1 MIDPC
6 PQEGG
11 GDKQTG
17 EQMLSKDDA
26 GGWVVG
32 IDGSANAEHA
42 LAWATTH
49 VDGRASHLRLVTAW
63 QVPLAGP
70 AVETW
75 PMGTPAYDRDL
86 LMSSAQR
93 LVDDA
98 AASIKATCD
107 VDVKTSIEHGGAA
120 AVLLDAGDQASL
132 LVVGSRG
139 RGGFQRL
146 LLGSTSTQC
155 ATHASHPIAVVP
167 DRADITDTQDIVV
180 GVDGS
185 PNSIAALNWA
195 LAFATSETR
204 VEALSVWDTSPLA
217 AGADQF
223 FFPEATGL
231 AEERFH
237 HLIDDVEA
245 RYPRDTP
252 IERTFVTGMPRHTIA
267 ERAESTDLLVV
278 GARGHGAI
286 GAAVIGS
293 VSTWLLHHVPRA
305 MVVVPNT
312 TD

>member
-1 MIDPC
+1 
-6 PQEGG
+6 
-11 GDKQTG
+11 
-17 EQMLSKDDA
+17 MLGTDDA
-26 GGWVVG
+26 GAWVVG

-42 LAWATTH
+42 LTWAATH
-49 VDGRASHLRLVTAW
+49 ADGRTNCLRLVTAW
-63 QVPLAGP
+63 QVPLSGP

-75 PMGTPAYDRDL
+75 PMGSPAYDRDL
-86 LMSSAQR
+86 LMASAQR

-98 AASIKATCD
+98 AATAGDSCD
-107 VDVKTSIEHGGAA
+107 VELQTSIAHGGAA
-120 AVLLDAGDQASL
+120 AVLLDAGDEASL
-132 LVVGSRG
+132 LVVGTRG

-155 ATHASHPIAVVP
+155 ATHASRPIAVIP
-167 DRADITDTQDIVV
+167 ERAELTETQDIVV

-185 PNSIAALNWA
+185 PNSINALHWA
-195 LAFATSETR
+195 LDFATPETR
-204 VEALSVWDTSPLA
+204 VEAMSVWDTSPLA

-237 HLIDDVEA
+237 HLVDDVEA
-245 RYPRDTP
+245 DHPGGKAIT
-252 IERTFVTGMPRHTIA
+252 RTFVTGMPRQTIA
-267 ERAESTDLLVV
+267 ERSESTDLVVV

-305 MVVVPNT
+305 IVVVPGT
-312 TD
+312 AD

>member
-1 MIDPC
+1 
-6 PQEGG
+6 
-11 GDKQTG
+11 
-17 EQMLSKDDA
+17 MLGNDIADA
-26 GGWVVG
+26 WVVG

-42 LAWATTH
+42 LDWATTH
-49 VDGRASHLRLVTAW
+49 ADGRTSCLRLLTAW
-63 QVPLAGP
+63 QVPLSGP

-75 PMGTPAYDRDL
+75 PMGAPTYDRDL
-86 LMSSAQR
+86 LIASAQR

-98 AASIKATCD
+98 AGAVGPRCDVNVEASIA
-107 VDVKTSIEHGGAA
+107 HGGAA
-120 AVLLDAGDQASL
+120 AVLLDASDDASL
-132 LVVGSRG
+132 LVVGTRG

-155 ATHASHPIAVVP
+155 ATHVSHPIVVVP
-167 DRADITDTQDIVV
+167 ERADVTDTHDIVV

-185 PNSIAALNWA
+185 PNSIAALKWA
-195 LAFATSETR
+195 LSFATPEIR
-204 VEALSVWDTSPLA
+204 IEAISVWDTSPLA

-237 HLIDDVEA
+237 HLVDNVESSS
-245 RYPRDTP
+245 PRDHP
-252 IERTFVTGMPRHTIA
+252 IERTFVTGMPRQTIA
-267 ERAESTDLLVV
+267 ERAESTDLLVI

-305 MVVVPNT
+305 IVVVPNPAE
-312 TD
+312 

>member
-1 MIDPC
+1 M
-6 PQEGG
+6 
-11 GDKQTG
+11 G
-17 EQMLSKDDA
+17 EQMLGNDDA
-26 GGWVVG
+26 GVWVVG

-42 LAWATTH
+42 LAWAASH
-49 VDGRASHLRLVTAW
+49 AEGRASCLRLVSAW
-63 QVPLAGP
+63 QAPLSGP

-75 PMGTPAYDRDL
+75 PMGSPAYDRDVL
-86 LMSSAQR
+86 IESAQR

-98 AASIKATCD
+98 AAKARPNTD
-107 VDVKTSIEHGGAA
+107 VGLQTTIAHGGAA
-120 AVLLDAGDQASL
+120 AVLLDASDKASL
-132 LVVGSRG
+132 LVVGTRG

-155 ATHASHPIAVVP
+155 ATHVSRPIAVIPEQSEV
-167 DRADITDTQDIVV
+167 TDTREIVV

-185 PNSIAALNWA
+185 PNSIAALSWA
-195 LAFATSETR
+195 LTFATPDTR

-237 HLIDDVEA
+237 HIVDDVEA
-245 RYPRDTP
+245 NAAQDHV
-252 IERTFVTGMPRHTIA
+252 IERTFVTGMPRQTIA

-293 VSTWLLHHVPRA
+293 VSTWLLHHVPQA
-305 MVVVPNT
+305 MVIVPSPAE
-312 TD
+312 

>member
-1 MIDPC
+1 
-6 PQEGG
+6 
-11 GDKQTG
+11 
-17 EQMLSKDDA
+17 MLGTDDA
-26 GGWVVG
+26 GAWVVG
-32 IDGSANAEHA
+32 IDGSTNAEHA
-42 LAWATTH
+42 LAWAMTH
-49 VDGRASHLRLVTAW
+49 ADGRARCLRLLTAW
-63 QVPLAGP
+63 QVPLSGP

-75 PMGTPAYDRDL
+75 PMGSPAYDRDL
-86 LMSSAQR
+86 LMESAQR

-98 AASIKATCD
+98 AATAGRNCD
-107 VDVKTSIEHGGAA
+107 VALDTSVAHGGAA
-120 AVLLDAGDQASL
+120 AVLLDAGDDASL
-132 LVVGSRG
+132 LIVGTRG

-155 ATHASHPIAVVP
+155 ATHATHPIAVIP
-167 DRADITDTQDIVV
+167 ESADITDTQDIVV

-185 PNSIAALNWA
+185 PNSIAALKWA
-195 LAFATSETR
+195 VSFATPETR

-237 HLIDDVEA
+237 HLIADVEA
-245 RYPRDTP
+245 SNPRDNA
-252 IERTFVTGMPRHTIA
+252 IERTFVTGMPRQTIA

-278 GARGHGAI
+278 GARGHGGI

-305 MVVVPNT
+305 IVVVPGAAE
-312 TD
+312 

>member
-1 MIDPC
+1 
-6 PQEGG
+6 
-11 GDKQTG
+11 
-17 EQMLSKDDA
+17 
-26 GGWVVG
+26 VG

-42 LAWATTH
+42 LAWTTTH
-49 VDGRASHLRLVTAW
+49 ADGRASCLRLVTAW
-63 QVPLAGP
+63 QVPLSGP

-75 PMGTPAYDRDL
+75 PMGSPAYDRDL
-86 LMSSAQR
+86 LMKSAQR

-98 AASIKATCD
+98 AATAGRNTD
-107 VDVKTSIEHGGAA
+107 VGLQTIVAHGGAA
-120 AVLLDAGDQASL
+120 AVLLDAGDEASL
-132 LVVGSRG
+132 LVVGTRG

-167 DRADITDTQDIVV
+167 EQAEVTETQDIVV

-195 LAFATSETR
+195 LTFATPDTR

-237 HLIDDVEA
+237 HLIDEVEA
-245 RYPRDTP
+245 RAPQDRAV
-252 IERTFVTGMPRHTIA
+252 ERTFVTGMPRQTIA

-278 GARGHGAI
+278 GTRGHGAI

-305 MVVVPNT
+305 IVIVPSPAE
-312 TD
+312 

>member
-1 MIDPC
+1 
-6 PQEGG
+6 
-11 GDKQTG
+11 
-17 EQMLSKDDA
+17 MLATQNA
-26 GGWVVG
+26 GAWVIG
-32 IDGSANAEHA
+32 IDGSADAEHA

-49 VDGRASHLRLVTAW
+49 AAGRTGCLRLITAW

-75 PMGTPAYDRDL
+75 PMGSPAYDRDL
-86 LMSSAQR
+86 LVASAQR

-98 AASIKATCD
+98 ATTIDANSDIALQTT
-107 VDVKTSIEHGGAA
+107 VAHGGAA
-120 AVLLDAGDQASL
+120 AVLLDAAEDASL
-132 LVVGSRG
+132 VVVGTRG

-155 ATHASHPIAVVP
+155 ATHANRPLVVVP
-167 DRADITDTQDIVV
+167 ERTEITDTTDIVV

-185 PNSIAALNWA
+185 PNSIAALEWA
-195 LAFATSETR
+195 VNFAAPDTR
-204 VEALSVWDTSPLA
+204 VEAISVWDTSPLA

-237 HLIDDVEA
+237 HLVDDVEA
-245 RYPRDTP
+245 GAPRDMP
-252 IERTFVTGMPRHTIA
+252 IERTFLTGMPRQTIA
-267 ERAESTDLLVV
+267 ERAESADLVV
-278 GARGHGAI
+278 LGARGHGAI

-305 MVVVPNT
+305 IVIVPGAAE
-312 TD
+312 

>member
-1 MIDPC
+1 M
-6 PQEGG
+6 QGKEA
-11 GDKQTG
+11 
-17 EQMLSKDDA
+17 A
-26 GGWVVG
+26 GAWVVG
-32 IDGSANAEHA
+32 IDGSPNSEHA

-49 VDGRASHLRLVTAW
+49 VAGRSTCLRLLTAW

-75 PMGTPAYDRDL
+75 PLGSPAYDRDL
-86 LMSSAQR
+86 LMASAQR

-98 AASIKATCD
+98 AERIDADLGAGIAVDASVA
-107 VDVKTSIEHGGAA
+107 HGGAA
-120 AVLLDAGDQASL
+120 AVLLDAADTASL
-132 LVVGSRG
+132 LIVGTRG

-155 ATHASHPIAVVP
+155 ATHATRPIAVISEHAPV
-167 DRADITDTQDIVV
+167 TETNDIVI

-195 LAFATSETR
+195 LTFAAPDTK
-204 VEALSVWDTSPLA
+204 VEAMSVWDTSPLA

-245 RYPRDTP
+245 EHRRSHP
-252 IERTFVTGMPRHTIA
+252 IERTFVTGMPRQTIA
-267 ERAESTDLLVV
+267 DRAESTDLLVV

-286 GAAVIGS
+286 GAAIIGS
-293 VSTWLLHHVPRA
+293 VSTWLLHHVPRPI
-305 MVVVPNT
+305 VVVPSPT
-312 TD
+312 Q